1 MIAKDDCYNG
11 AWQMKVLYDEVKKI
25 DPDEQKNVINN
36 FKKEIYG
43 KLICR
48 ADGGCI
54 ATNQWGWK
62 IKAGKR

>member
-1 MIAKDDCYNG
+1 
-11 AWQMKVLYDEVKKI
+11 MKVLYDEVKKM

-62 IKAGKR
+62 IKAREEIKESER